1 MLALLGY
8 GLAVGTLFPRGR
20 ALLPGMISGQNLL
33 VVLFFLSLALVALL
47 PVIRGVRLGFAQAA
61 DRFGYLPLIGLGI
74 AAAWTAGE
82 WAERRPRQRPALG
95 LAGGL
100 VLAAC
105 LVRTP
110 AQLGWWGNSAMLFQR
125 AVFLAPGSSM
135 AHDSLGL
142 ALRDAGRDEE
152 GAFSGLPQRITPEGS
167 SQVVLSSSDINR
179 LICPVEIKDVIY
191 SKEKGL
197 TVRLAGNNAFVKFL
211 VMKKDGK
218 DLYATTP
225 SELYMVC
232 GENVYTMIAVP
243 RRIPAQTVQLS
254 GGKADSIRKNL
265 TLFSEVP
272 FEKRI
277 IAIIKSIYTDR
288 VPDSFTVRKID
299 KAYPVFQGLSL
310 VLNTIVTIDGEGLT
324 VKEYRARIA
333 EGSKENT
340 LTLREKDFLT
350 TDLAQKPVAVSIDT
364 LNLKKGEI
372 SRIFVVERT
381 EGGQP

>member
-1 MLALLGY
+1 MNRLKRLFLAAPLLLIAFLSIGN
-8 GLAVGTLFPRGR
+8 AEQCGTENCSVPGNVPAEQKTLVVQSNYPKLTPTQGSLYPPVNKQSGKTPAIASPPPPITGR
-20 ALLPGMISGQNLL
+20 AENVTRQSLPKTPQADPAKGQILTG
-33 VVLFFLSLALVALL
+33 FDDA
-47 PVIRGVRLGFAQAA
+47 PV
-61 DRFGYLPLIGLGI
+61 
-74 AAAWTAGE
+74 T
-82 WAERRPRQRPALG
+82 
-95 LAGGL
+95 
-100 VLAAC
+100 
-105 LVRTP
+105 
-110 AQLGWWGNSAMLFQR
+110 
-125 AVFLAPGSSM
+125 
-135 AHDSLGL
+135 
-142 ALRDAGRDEE
+142 RDEE

-288 VPDSFTVRKID
+288 VPDSFTVRKMD
-299 KAYPVFQGLSL
+299 KVYSVFQGLSL

-333 EGSKENT
+333 EGSKETT

-350 TDLAQKPVAVSIDT
+350 ADLAQKPVAVSIDT

-372 SRIFVVERT
+372 SRIFIVERT